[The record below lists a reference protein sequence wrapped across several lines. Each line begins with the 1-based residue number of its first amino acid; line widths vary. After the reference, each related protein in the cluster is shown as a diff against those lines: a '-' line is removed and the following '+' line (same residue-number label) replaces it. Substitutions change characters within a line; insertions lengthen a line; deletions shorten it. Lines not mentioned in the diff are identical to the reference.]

1 MTTKSTLAA
10 LAMTLG
16 LALPA
21 GAQQP
26 PQMTTPTEMG
36 RATEDPAQR
45 APGPRGEFRGRPGG
59 EGREQGGS
67 HWGRRAGYAQG
78 HRHHRRP
85 LFGMVMRHRQELALT
100 PSQIEGFYRLSTDYR
115 REAIKRRADRQ
126 LVRVD
131 LMTLMRPD
139 PANPGKAV
147 DMAQVEA
154 KVREMEKSRADL
166 QISRFRAIEQGKALL
181 TPEQRTKLVTL
192 MSQPRERQPR
202 G

>member
-26 PQMTTPTEMG
+26 PQMTAPPEMG

-45 APGPRGEFRGRPGG
+45 APGPRGEWRGGPGG
-59 EGREQGGS
+59 EGREGGP
-67 HWGRRAGYAQG
+67 HWGRGASYAHG
-78 HRHHRRP
+78 HRHHRP

-100 PSQIEGFYRLSTDYR
+100 PSQIEGFQRLGTDYR
-115 REAIKRRADRQ
+115 REAIKRRAERE
-126 LVRVD
+126 LARVD

-147 DMAQVEA
+147 DMTQVES
-154 KVREMEKSRADL
+154 KVREIEKSRADL
-166 QISRFRAIEQGKALL
+166 QISRLRAMEQGKALL
-181 TPEQRTKLVTL
+181 TPEQRTKLMTL
-192 MSQPRERQPR
+192 MSQPPQRQPR